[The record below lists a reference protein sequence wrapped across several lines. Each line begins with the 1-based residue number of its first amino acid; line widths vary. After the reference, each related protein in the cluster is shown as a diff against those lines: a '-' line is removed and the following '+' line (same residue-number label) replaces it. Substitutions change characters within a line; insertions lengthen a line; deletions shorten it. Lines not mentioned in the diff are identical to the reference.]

1 MDSFERM
8 KITYLFLEG
17 DIKFTTKKVT
27 EISKFKIF
35 NKNISFLKY
44 NSEEIPENKDFPN
57 EICYTIQTSG
67 STGLPKIVRV
77 PIQCILPNILKLKD
91 LFQISS
97 SDNIYVNS
105 PPTFDPFIVD
115 LFLALAS
122 GASLIMTGN
131 NLRLSKEK
139 LLEILFVDKEIGAT
153 FTQITPA
160 LLLRFGDE
168 NVQKQILSEEST
180 LNTLVLGGDVFPEK
194 LLDFN
199 FNNKNIYNIFG
210 ITEISCWSTVL
221 KIEKNKEISLGS
233 TIDDET
239 QLEVRSK
246 GVVINEGIGELFIG
260 SKTRICQIDD
270 EASSILKSNEIVFRS
285 TGDLVEKTKENVF
298 FYRGRTN
305 NLIKRMGIRTSLSK
319 IQEIS
324 KRFEG
329 VLETSCILVENKLI
343 LFYLSKNDK
352 NEENFWRFLNQNLKN
367 HEIPDELIKL
377 DELPL
382 SCHGKVSKIK
392 LIEIFNSSKIVSE
405 NNLIKMFLE
414 EIKKITGSL
423 DLNEEVFNEN
433 KRRKTY
439 LNSAFTHLG
448 GTSIKALNLVT
459 ALENK
464 HGSLPELME
473 MLLNETKTI
482 LEILDYL
489 KCFKNLNSTSNQ
501 RLSSTKLFEINL
513 ESKIDLKK
521 CIDSNPTLTKINE
534 RNIISIGSHSSLL
547 INFDCKTNEIISRL
561 NLSDRI
567 ECQVSTFGMKFG
579 IVGTYDGF
587 LYCFDIISGLIKWKF
602 NCCGMI
608 KARSLIIEEKG
619 FVIVGSYSDEDNLV
633 CLELLVS

>member
-1 MDSFERM
+1 MEF
-8 KITYLFLEG
+8 K
-17 DIKFTTKKVT
+17 TTKIT
-27 EISKFKIF
+27 EISRFKIF
-35 NKNISFLKY
+35 DKNIKFLKY
-44 NSEEIPENKDFPN
+44 NSENQDFPN

-97 SDNIYVNS
+97 IDNIYVNS

-115 LFLALAS
+115 LFLALS
-122 GASLIMTGN
+122 TGASLIMTGN
-131 NLRLSKEK
+131 NLRLSKEN
-139 LLEILFVDKEIGAT
+139 LLEVLFVDKKFGAT

-168 NVQKQILSEEST
+168 NIQNKILSQESS
-180 LNTLVLGGDVFPEK
+180 LRTLVLGGDVFPEQ

-199 FNNKNIYNIFG
+199 FNNKNIYNIYG

-221 KIEKNKEISLGS
+221 KIERNKEISLGS
-233 TIDDET
+233 PIDDET
-239 QLEVRSK
+239 LLEVRSE
-246 GVVINEGIGELFIG
+246 GVVLTEGIGELFIG
-260 SKTRICQIDD
+260 SKTRICLIDD
-270 EASSILKSNEIVFRS
+270 EASSILGSNEIVFRS
-285 TGDLVEKTKENVF
+285 TGDLVEKTKEKL

-319 IQEIS
+319 IQEMS

-329 VLETSCILVENKLI
+329 ILETSCILVENKLI
-343 LFYLSKNDK
+343 LFYLTKND
-352 NEENFWRFLNQNLKN
+352 EIQESFWRFLNQNLQK
-367 HEIPDELIKL
+367 HEIPDELIRL

-382 SCHGKVSKIK
+382 SCHGKISKIK
-392 LIEIFNSSKIVSE
+392 LIEIFTSSRVVPE

-414 EIKKITGSL
+414 EMKTISGSS
-423 DLNEEVFNEN
+423 DLNEEAFQET

-439 LNSAFTHLG
+439 LNSSFTHLG
-448 GTSIKALNLVT
+448 GTSIKALNLITV
-459 ALENK
+459 LENK
-464 HGSLPELME
+464 HGTLPELME

-482 LEILDYL
+482 QEILEYL
-489 KCFKNLNSTSNQ
+489 TIRENLNSISNPII
-501 RLSSTKLFEINL
+501 SSKKLFEINL
-513 ESKIDLKK
+513 SSKIDLQK
-521 CIDSNPTLTKINE
+521 CIDSNPTMTKINE
-534 RNIISIGSHSSLL
+534 RNVISIGGHSSLL

-567 ECQVSTFGMKFG
+567 ECQVSSFGMIFG

-587 LYCFDIISGLIKWKF
+587 LYCFEIISGLIKWKF
-602 NCCGMI
+602 NCGGMI
-608 KARSLIIEEKG
+608 KARSLIIEEDG
-619 FVIVGSYSDEDNLV
+619 FVIVGSYGDEDNLV